1 MTLKKEKASASVIFM
16 FLFLRGYL
24 FFFWRALLGLRPEGL
39 RRNTSQL
46 S

>member
-24 FFFWRALLGLRPEGL
+24 FFSGGLSLGSALKV
-39 RRNTSQL
+39 
-46 S
+46 